1 MRPLTGRRRTAFE
14 RMVTNVHCHR
24 CRHTRSR
31 VLGVGVYYRLDLR
44 RCAPLRQ
51 EDLGSHWRPGPIP
64 GTMDLVPLYTAHPGR
79 FWSYVLGYLVLGL
92 VWSVKEVID
101 LINENHAALMKIR
114 KKWLL
119 DCHKERFL
127 SPVTDANQRIL
138 DGDDQLPEDLRLPW
152 TDFVFGNKAQSAY
165 LDNDLLGRRNP
176 AHMGNSD
183 AQSLAAK
190 PTWNSIKGPVAVWT
204 AYWVFYAFIWVF
216 DSFLREFFD
225 KLVSLFRGVYE
236 RVINR
241 YHAYIQRDF
250 VMAVDKTPEPPEV

>member
-1 MRPLTGRRRTAFE
+1 MSTVIDA
-14 RMVTNVHCHR
+14 VT
-24 CRHTRSR
+24 
-31 VLGVGVYYRLDLR
+31 LGVVFWVSVGIIDLIFVGALLYDKKTWGATGVLALFL
-44 RCAPLRQ
+44 APWTLF
-51 EDLGSHWRPGPIP
+51 HW
-64 GTMDLVPLYTAHPGR
+64 TSMVQWYTAHPGR